1 MISLAV
7 ALTIS
12 NLTTRLDDPI
22 TITASEDVW
31 VYPNA
36 GEPATDETF
45 KVWGVGGKAVAPTP
59 AEAES
64 FGYGYLKF
72 NVPEVPEGKKLIG
85 AWMLLKPSASM
96 KVDPNAKDYPLE
108 VRPLVGKFE
117 EKTWTYDK
125 SATVYPGDSI
135 FGTGVVAPPDGLS
148 AVGALEIRIDL
159 LGKKS
164 KFAETFAKGGKN
176 PMYFA
181 LTSKYDAG
189 ELGREGIY
197 RIYTRDR
204 KEGDVKPK
212 LILVFDK
219 LEF

>member
-7 ALTIS
+7 AFVYS
-12 NLTTRLDDPI
+12 NLTTLLDDPI
-22 TITASEDVW
+22 TVTVSEDVW

-36 GEPATDETF
+36 SDPGADETF

-72 NVPEVPEGKKLIG
+72 NLPEVPESKKLTG
-85 AWMLLKPSASM
+85 AWMVLKPAASM
-96 KVDPNAKDYPLE
+96 KVDVNAKDYPLE
-108 VRPLVGKFE
+108 VRPLIGKFE

-125 SATVYPGDSI
+125 SATVYPDNSV

-148 AVGALEIRIDL
+148 EIGALEIRIDL
-159 LGKKS
+159 MGKKS
-164 KFAETFAKGGKN
+164 KFAEAFVKVGKN

-181 LTSKYDAG
+181 LTSKYDAS
-189 ELGREGIY
+189 ESGREGIY
-197 RIYTRDR
+197 RIYTKDR

-212 LILVFDK
+212 LVLKF
-219 LEF
+219 E